1 MPMTVTV
8 LRSWDMACSLSGCL
22 WPAYRWLGR
31 EHGRTIPLPELP
43 ERREPLFQ
51 FRISLRQG
59 DHDANPA
66 RLLRALRE
74 RPSGCSAVEQRDER
88 ASFHS
93 HLVGLLSSRERIAHL
108 GGAGDP
114 ALRKPRLCLL
124 GVRCGGRGAAREF
137 SGSPLTADMWTNAGF
152 RRYGP
157 QNRTRTVLAQHGGTR
172 F

>member
-1 MPMTVTV
+1 
-8 LRSWDMACSLSGCL
+8 
-22 WPAYRWLGR
+22 
-31 EHGRTIPLPELP
+31 LP

-66 RLLRALRE
+66 RLLRARRE
-74 RPSGCSAVEQRDER
+74 RPSGYSAVEQRDER

-114 ALRKPRLCLL
+114 ALRNFNPAYVSL
-124 GVRCGGRGAAREF
+124 GSGAAAEAPRESF
-137 SGSPLTADMWTNAGF
+137 PVH
-152 RRYGP
+152 P
-157 QNRTRTVLAQHGGTR
+157 
-172 F
+172 

>member
-1 MPMTVTV
+1 
-8 LRSWDMACSLSGCL
+8 
-22 WPAYRWLGR
+22 
-31 EHGRTIPLPELP
+31 LP

-66 RLLRALRE
+66 RLLRARRE
-74 RPSGCSAVEQRDER
+74 RLSGCSAVEQRDER

-114 ALRKPRLCLL
+114 ALRNFNPAYAPFSHCES
-124 GVRCGGRGAAREF
+124 APFARQ
-137 SGSPLTADMWTNAGF
+137 A
-152 RRYGP
+152 
-157 QNRTRTVLAQHGGTR
+157 
-172 F
+172 